1 MNRRRVRR
9 YNYMISEINAIYHDL
24 AVRTGLS
31 DSAQSVLYAICESGE
46 KCLQSDI
53 YKQTDVS
60 RQTINTA
67 IRRLEKDGLVYLEQG
82 QGRNTIVCLTEAG
95 RAFTNQKV
103 RPLLK
108 LEDEILSAWAEQ
120 ELNLYLELTE
130 RYRDALR
137 SGVEE
142 LCAKL

>member
-1 MNRRRVRR
+1 MPCARAYPTARKA
-9 YNYMISEINAIYHDL
+9 YL
-24 AVRTGLS
+24 
-31 DSAQSVLYAICESGE
+31 LYAICESGE

-53 YKQTDVS
+53 YKQTGVS

-95 RAFTNQKV
+95 RAFANQKV

-108 LEDEILSAWAEQ
+108 LEDEILSAWAEH

>member
-53 YKQTDVS
+53 SVS
-60 RQTINTA
+60 YTHLT
-67 IRRLEKDGLVYLEQG
+67 LPTTSLV
-82 QGRNTIVCLTEAG
+82 
-95 RAFTNQKV
+95 
-103 RPLLK
+103 
-108 LEDEILSAWAEQ
+108 
-120 ELNLYLELTE
+120 
-130 RYRDALR
+130 
-137 SGVEE
+137 
-142 LCAKL
+142 